1 VFKRDMPKS
10 APLSLAELLQLLPRI
25 QSTLELLVG
34 AQQAQSRAPS
44 AANGKKPARRR
55 RSGDSKLANELL
67 AIVSRH
73 KKGLSLGEIEKASKA
88 DRGAIQYHLRALR
101 QAKKAKLVGTRR
113 TARWLAA

>member
-1 VFKRDMPKS
+1 MPKA

-34 AQQAQSRAPS
+34 AQRAQLHAPAAS
-44 AANGKKPARRR
+44 AANGSKPARRR
-55 RSGDSKLANELL
+55 RAGDSKLGNELL
-67 AIVSRH
+67 AIMSRH

-113 TARWLAA
+113 TAKWLAA